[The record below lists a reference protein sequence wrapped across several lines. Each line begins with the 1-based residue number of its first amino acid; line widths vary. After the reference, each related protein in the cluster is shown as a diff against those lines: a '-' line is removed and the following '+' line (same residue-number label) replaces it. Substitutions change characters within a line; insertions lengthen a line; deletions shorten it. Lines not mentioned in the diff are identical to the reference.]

1 MLGFLVELGRFAV
14 HLCAEDLVQSSVLF
28 KKAYKSNI
36 VVAAYQKSERTVPIA
51 LSMEFR
57 KK

>member
-14 HLCAEDLVQSSVLF
+14 HLCTEDLGQSSVLF

-36 VVAAYQKSERTVPIA
+36 VVAAYQKSERTYSTFNGIQ
-51 LSMEFR
+51 